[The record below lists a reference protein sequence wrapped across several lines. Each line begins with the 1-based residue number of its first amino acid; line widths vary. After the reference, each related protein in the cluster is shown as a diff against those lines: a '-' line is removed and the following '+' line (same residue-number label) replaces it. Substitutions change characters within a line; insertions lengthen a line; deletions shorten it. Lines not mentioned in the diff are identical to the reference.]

1 MENNQK
7 SPARK
12 GKLDYCPCGRA
23 LPIDDKQDT
32 CDVCLIADEVMEKFG
47 EALVRHFPM
56 ATSGDLSPERTLA
69 LTQALEKAI
78 LEWIWNNVVDRS
90 DDGGVV

>member
-1 MENNQK
+1 
-7 SPARK
+7 
-12 GKLDYCPCGRA
+12 
-23 LPIDDKQDT
+23 
-32 CDVCLIADEVMEKFG
+32 MEKFG